1 MELILSGSTGF
12 IGQAV
17 LDVLSKEN
25 INVSTLSRSDSA
37 ENNIFEVKKHLK
49 IDLLND
55 LSLYQNHLK
64 NIDVF
69 IHCAGNASFGNGKH
83 YFSENLNPTKKLIDL
98 LKNTSP
104 NVHFIFISTLGA
116 TDRTRLDNCDNS
128 LDEMSINAPTTDYG
142 RSKLACE
149 EYIINSGL
157 KYTILRPSMV
167 VGKNMRIKSH
177 YSFFFQKFV
186 NSRLSFFLG
195 FSGKLPYIHVSD
207 LAEIIKLCIN
217 NNQAIGQIFFCN
229 TGNISLRNVFKEIEP
244 EKLLFNYGLLKKAL
258 SPVRKFLPFSLKVLF
273 FDGLK
278 INNTKIKSLG
288 WRPKKI
294 GYSAFQDIY
303 IREKSRANIFA
314 VTNGYTIVTGAAS
327 GLGEALALELMHLN
341 RNLILIDKN
350 EIKNPLLIE
359 DNIISL
365 KLDLSN
371 IQINPIK
378 DLFSSYD
385 ISEVY
390 LCAGMGVKDTFSDS
404 EMEVNLNIFKVN
416 VLSRIIFLKAAT
428 QTMRL
433 NRFGRILL
441 VSSSSAFQALPYMS
455 SYAASNAALLL
466 LGEGIAKEEEVLL
479 SGIQIMTALPGGMDT
494 NFQNSSK
501 VQKHSSEKLMSP
513 EKVAKIILIGFN
525 KKKKVLVISF
535 RSRLMLIA
543 SKIIPRKL
551 SLYLWEK
558 LMKIAR

>member
-1 MELILSGSTGF
+1 MEIILSGSTGF

-25 INVSTLSRSDSA
+25 INVTTLSRRDASA
-37 ENNIFEVKKHLK
+37 NNILKVKKHLK
-49 IDLLND
+49 IDLLSD
-55 LSLYQNHLK
+55 LFLYQNDLK

-83 YFSENLNPTKKLIDL
+83 YFSENFNPTKKLIDL
-98 LKNTSP
+98 LKKTAP

-116 TDRTRLDNCDNS
+116 TDRARLDNCDSS
-128 LDEMSINAPTTDYG
+128 LNEMSVNAPTTDYG

-167 VGKNMRIKSH
+167 VGQNMRIKSH
-177 YSFFFQKFV
+177 FSLFFQKFI
-186 NSRLSFFLG
+186 NSRLSYFLG
-195 FSGKLPYIHVSD
+195 FEGKLPYIHVSD
-207 LAEIIKLCIN
+207 LAEIIKICIN
-217 NNQAIGQIFFCN
+217 NNKAIGQIFFCN

-244 EKLLFNYGLLKKAL
+244 EKLLLNYILLKKAL
-258 SPVRKFLPFSLKVLF
+258 SPIRSFLPFFLKVLF

-278 INNTKIKSLG
+278 IDNTKIKSLG

-314 VTNGYTIVTGAAS
+314 EPNGYTVVTGASS
-327 GLGEALALELMHLN
+327 GLGEALALELKHHN
-341 RNLILIDKN
+341 RKLILIDKN
-350 EIKNPLLIE
+350 EIKNPLLVKE
-359 DNIISL
+359 NIIFL

-371 IQINPIK
+371 ININTVEN
-378 DLFSSYD
+378 LFSSYD

-390 LCAGMGVKDTFSDS
+390 LCAGMGVKDTFADS
-404 EMEVNLNIFKVN
+404 EMKVNLDIFKVN
-416 VLSRIIFLKAAT
+416 VLSRMIFLKAAI

-455 SYAASNAALLL
+455 SYSASNAALLL
-466 LGEGIAKEEEVLL
+466 LGESIAKEEQVLS

-501 VQKHSSEKLMSP
+501 VKKHTSEKLMRP

-525 KKKKVLVISF
+525 KKKELLVISL
-535 RSRLMLIA
+535 RSRLMSIA
-543 SKIIPRKL
+543 SKIIPRRL